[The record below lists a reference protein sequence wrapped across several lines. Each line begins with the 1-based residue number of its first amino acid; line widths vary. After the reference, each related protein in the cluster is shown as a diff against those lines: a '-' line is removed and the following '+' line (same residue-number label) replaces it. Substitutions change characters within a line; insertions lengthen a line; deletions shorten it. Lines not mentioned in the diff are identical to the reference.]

1 MARFGL
7 QTSSV
12 WFFFFFFFFN
22 MYLFMWGFAGGP
34 GGKECT
40 CQCRRHKRPGF
51 DPSVGKIPWRRKW
64 QPTPV
69 FLPGE
74 SHGQRSLAGYSP
86 WGCKESDT
94 IEATE
99 HTFIYLIGLAMA
111 CRIFSCNMWDPA
123 SQPGIEPGPPLLGE
137 WSPRHCT
144 TREVPLSLFWF
155 SFFIP
160 M

>member
-7 QTSSV
+7 QTTVSCFV
-12 WFFFFFFFFN
+12 LLCFN
-22 MYLFMWGFAGGP
+22 IYLFMWGFPGGP
-34 GGKECT
+34 GGEECT
-40 CQCRRHKRPGF
+40 SQCRRHKRHEF
-51 DPSVGKIPWRRKW
+51 DSWVGKIPWRRKW

-74 SHGQRSLAGYSP
+74 SHGQKSLAGYNA

-99 HTFIYLIGLAMA
+99 HTFIYLIGLAAA
-111 CRIFSCNMWDPA
+111 CRILVAACGIQLPNPGLNLGPLYWESVVLATGSPGKSHWA
-123 SQPGIEPGPPLLGE
+123 S
-137 WSPRHCT
+137 SDS
-144 TREVPLSLFWF
+144 V
-155 SFFIP
+155 FIP